1 MAYQGQGGY
10 NVPHSQHQG
19 GYGGGGGMGGIG
31 GPYGGNQPH
40 YGGGPGLGGGGG
52 GGMGGNMG
60 GGPQNQ
66 DFFKFQNV
74 SPEMLQFGLST
85 GQDLLNK
92 QKDRFMPGVSGFWNS
107 LKIYFAVSNTYVK
120 SKLLILIY
128 PIRHKSWVREL
139 ADEYQPDNKGEH
151 TSHKFA
157 LPKQD
162 KNAPDLYIPLMSFIT
177 YVLLFG
183 LCKGLESGFTPEV
196 LINAIWRCLILQCVE
211 CLVIKF
217 GLSLMSV
224 PLPFLDIFAYT
235 GYKYVGLCI
244 NTVARFF
251 GTTFNF
257 ISSTYMS
264 LMLAYFV
271 LKSLAAVVPIQAT
284 GPPRHLMLLAFA
296 GIQFFVALILC
307 WL

>member
-1 MAYQGQGGY
+1 MAYQQGGY
-10 NVPHSQHQG
+10 IPHGQSHG
-19 GYGGGGGMGGIG
+19 GYGGVGFGQ
-31 GPYGGNQPH
+31 QPPQYTN
-40 YGGGPGLGGGGG
+40 YGGGTTMGGGVGNVGG
-52 GGMGGNMG
+52 NMGGNMG
-60 GGPQNQ
+60 GGGNMSQQ
-66 DFFKFQNV
+66 FNV
-74 SPEMLQFGLST
+74 SPEMVQFGLMT
-85 GQDLLNK
+85 GQEMLNK
-92 QKDRFMPGVSGFWNS
+92 QRDRLMPGVSGFWNS

-128 PIRHKSWVREL
+128 PIKHTPWIREL
-139 ADEYQPDNKGEH
+139 ADEYHADSKGEH
-151 TSHKFA
+151 ASHKFA

-183 LCKGLESGFTPEV
+183 LCKGIDSGFTPEM

-211 CLVIKF
+211 CVVIKF

-224 PLPFLDIFAYT
+224 PLPFLDLFAYT

-251 GTTFNF
+251 GTTFN
-257 ISSTYMS
+257 ILSSVYMS
-264 LMLAYFV
+264 VMLAYFV
-271 LKSLAAVVPIQAT
+271 LKSLAAVVPVQAT

-296 GIQFFVALILC
+296 AIQFFVSLILC